1 MLVSFRS
8 QRLLSLA
15 AFLVFGVL
23 LLFLKAPRFRTSP
36 FHYPFQTDTAG
47 SLFPVLAPGKVGA
60 ATGCDPD
67 IAHLSSLGLSEEILY
82 TRRCIKPVFDGAHA
96 SNRNAVGEIQRPLI
110 DTQVAVNLSSSCSH
124 EGIMLP
130 PCAPIALRVPPPYP
144 KRAYP
149 HLIFGISTTYD
160 RLRESLP
167 VFSHWLSASD
177 ALLVAVV
184 VDADD
189 DGETK
194 SKTRRDLQ
202 ALERLYQGSG
212 MRLRCAKTRNSSL
225 TVDQNHFTVIV
236 DMLEAATPQTKWLGL
251 LDDDTFFPSLYNM
264 DRALS
269 VHNAE
274 ESTWLGALSEDL
286 EAIRNWGIMAFGGA
300 GVFLSV
306 PLARE
311 LAPHVDDCLVSA
323 RRSTGDAILR
333 DCIFSRTHT
342 KLTTVEGLHQH
353 DLMGDVA
360 GFYESGPRP
369 LLSVHH
375 WKSWYREPV
384 DRMAAV
390 ADVCGDC
397 FLQRWRFGAD
407 TLLANGYSVTRYAD
421 GLDGIDLSRTEVTW
435 VSPDGTNDNFA
446 WSLGPFRDRVPDGHK
461 KTYKVLD
468 AIRTPG
474 GASRGGGLRQLYA
487 YRGNQ
492 ELGEKDEVVELVW
505 MP

>member
-8 QRLLSLA
+8 QRLLPLA

-23 LLFLKAPRFRTSP
+23 LLILKAPRFRTSP
-36 FHYPFQTDTAG
+36 FRYPFQTGPG
-47 SLFPVLAPGKVGA
+47 SLFPVLTPAQVGA
-60 ATGCDPD
+60 AGGCDSD
-67 IAHLSSLGLSEEILY
+67 IAPLSSLGLSEEILY
-82 TRRCIKPVFDGAHA
+82 TRRCIKPVFDDAPHPLSRG
-96 SNRNAVGEIQRPLI
+96 AVGEIQQPLI
-110 DTQVAVNLSSSCSH
+110 DTQVAVNLSSPCFH
-124 EGIMLP
+124 EGTLP
-130 PCAPIALRVPPPYP
+130 SCAPIALRVPPPYP
-144 KRAYP
+144 KRTYP
-149 HLIFGISTTYD
+149 HLIFGISTTYN

-167 VFSHWLSASD
+167 VFSHWLSASG

-189 DGETK
+189 APEGK
-194 SKTRRDLQ
+194 SKTPRDLQ
-202 ALERLYQGSG
+202 ALERLYQDSD
-212 MRLRCAKTRNSSL
+212 MRLHCVKTRNSSL
-225 TVDQNHFTVIV
+225 TVDQNHFTVIL
-236 DMLEAATPQTKWLGL
+236 DMLEAVTPQTKWLGL
-251 LDDDTFFPSLYNM
+251 LDDDTFFPSLYNL

-269 VHNAE
+269 LHNAE

-286 EAIRNWGIMAFGGA
+286 EAVRNWGIMAFGGA

-311 LAPHVDDCLVSA
+311 LAPHVDDCLASA
-323 RRSTGDAILR
+323 RRSTGDVILA
-333 DCIFSRTHT
+333 DCVFGRTHT

-353 DLMGDVA
+353 DLMGDMA

-407 TLLANGYSVTRYAD
+407 TLLANGYSIARYID

-435 VSPDGTNDNFA
+435 VSPDGSNDNFA

-468 AIRTPG
+468 AV
-474 GASRGGGLRQLYA
+474 RGGGRLRQLYV